1 MKLFSDLQAF
11 LYELYEDFSAHNV
24 KGQEKIEKSF
34 YYLYTKKK
42 KSEQAA
48 AIAETKQQLE
58 EYANRA
64 KPNKFVLLH
73 AAYLA
78 FKFGKLSAEEYE
90 KYFLDLSDSK
100 ARSAKFLE
108 ADIKNASDAAPYNDA
123 LEEYLLKNIV
133 RDFFDNAGFRKLNDS
148 IERHYDSDAQN
159 TDNSNAKSK
168 YRRHSKSVEKN
179 TDNIDMLY
187 EYLYNYKNAQLSD
200 EAPTTTAA
208 DMSEEFKYECSELYK
223 ALMTDPDSSVFM
235 PLYFDSKSGAGIF
248 IIGREQFDESL
259 YEKVTENCAVCIL
272 HFMDVS
278 LNAQPGDGFIA
289 MDLSMWVEICDDVMS
304 AFEAFE
310 RGVRS
315 DAYFIEYSEMNMVD
329 EDAFSDKETAKRFEP
344 RMSLR
349 RSKIAE
355 QKAKEQQELARIKA
369 EEKEFF
375 KQQKQS
381 PKGS

>member
-1 MKLFSDLQAF
+1 MKLFTNLRAF
-11 LYELYEDFSAHNV
+11 LYELYVDFSDHNI
-24 KGQEKIEKSF
+24 KGHEEIEKSF

-48 AIAETKQQLE
+48 AVAETRQQLE

-78 FKFGKLSAEEYE
+78 FKFGKISAEEY
-90 KYFLDLSDSK
+90 KPYFLSLSDSK
-100 ARSAKFLE
+100 ARSAKMLE
-108 ADIKNASDAAPYNDA
+108 ADIKNASDAAPHNDA

-133 RDFFDNAGFRKLNDS
+133 RDFFDNAGFKQIVDDTDVHFG
-148 IERHYDSDAQN
+148 IGKQN
-159 TDNSNAKSK
+159 ADNSNARSK
-168 YRRHSKSVEKN
+168 YRKHSKSVEKN

-187 EYLYNYKNAQLSD
+187 EYLYSYKHAELSD
-200 EAPTTTAA
+200 ESGVPAA
-208 DMSEEFKYECSELYK
+208 DMSEEFKYECIELYK
-223 ALMTDPDSSVFM
+223 ALNTDPNSSVFM
-235 PLYFDSKSGAGIF
+235 PLYFDSKSGAGVF

-259 YEKVTENCAVCIL
+259 YDEVTENCAVCIL
-272 HFMDVS
+272 RFMDVS
-278 LNAQPGDGFIA
+278 LNAQPGDGYIA

-310 RGVRS
+310 QGVRS
-315 DAYFIEYSEMNMVD
+315 DAYFIEYSEMNTVN

-349 RSKIAE
+349 RKQIAD
-355 QKAKEQQELARIKA
+355 QKTKEQQELARIRA
-369 EEKEFF
+369 EEKEFL
-375 KQQKQS
+375 KQKKQT
-381 PKGS
+381 PKSS